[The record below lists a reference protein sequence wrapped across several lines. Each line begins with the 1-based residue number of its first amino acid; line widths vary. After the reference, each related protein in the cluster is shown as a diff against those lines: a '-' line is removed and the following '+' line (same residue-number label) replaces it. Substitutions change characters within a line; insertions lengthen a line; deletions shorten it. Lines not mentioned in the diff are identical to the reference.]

1 MFTNERLFTIQ
12 AFTITRVHCNC
23 FLINCLIF
31 ILALYISA
39 DANIFRKMTEAC
51 ESVKKCRKVRMLLQN
66 QFFFMLASKMCWVC
80 WVLLLFA
87 GCWYIH
93 KKYCR
98 PIIWIYYSLLDS
110 HAELAAELTL
120 FEFPAYR
127 SSFLSNRTCGSTLT
141 HWGLFYWLLWN
152 TCKTKQ
158 VSLVSKHF

>member
-1 MFTNERLFTIQ
+1 MTFYATQSLKVRKLFAEIRYLSMSE
-12 AFTITRVHCNC
+12 FSI
-23 FLINCLIF
+23 
-31 ILALYISA
+31 
-39 DANIFRKMTEAC
+39 EAW
-51 ESVKKCRKVRMLLQN
+51 ESVRQFRRVRMLLQN

-120 FEFPAYR
+120 FEFLAYR
-127 SSFLSNRTCGSTLT
+127 SLFLSDRICGSI
-141 HWGLFYWLLWN
+141 FIEVFFIDFFEIPV
-152 TCKTKQ
+152 KQ
-158 VSLVSKHF
+158 SKYH

>member
-1 MFTNERLFTIQ
+1 
-12 AFTITRVHCNC
+12 
-23 FLINCLIF
+23 
-31 ILALYISA
+31 
-39 DANIFRKMTEAC
+39 MTEAC

-158 VSLVSKHF
+158 SIQNLKGRLSSKNTLLWNLGSEVFILFCFLNISKYFSIHQH